1 MSHIHPPGRRPY
13 CLRSNDA
20 QRGRNTGDAYGP
32 VSRLLLTYHRTHRRA
47 RSQRYASSA
56 PPLRSLSLAGEP
68 RGPFPT
74 RFSLSPTHTVSSF
87 ASLCSPC
94 GPLPLL
100 SGAVPVRLT
109 HTNDPYPVF
118 SPSTWSYT
126 SAPWAPLRPPE
137 APSLGLPHFVEPM
150 PPRPYLFSLPIALIP
165 FVSSPISQTT
175 AWLFHHPPSA
185 IHIPLSHS
193 PFWYK

>member
-87 ASLCSPC
+87 ASLCKPVWPATAAKRGGACALNSHQRSLPGLFPINLLGAILRPLGRPFDPRRRLRWAYPTSLSPC
-94 GPLPLL
+94 LPALI
-100 SGAVPVRLT
+100 S
-109 HTNDPYPVF
+109 
-118 SPSTWSYT
+118 SPSQ
-126 SAPWAPLRPPE
+126 L
-137 APSLGLPHFVEPM
+137 L
-150 PPRPYLFSLPIALIP
+150 
-165 FVSSPISQTT
+165 
-175 AWLFHHPPSA
+175 
-185 IHIPLSHS
+185 
-193 PFWYK
+193 

>member
-56 PPLRSLSLAGEP
+56 PPLRSLSPAGEP

-74 RFSLSPTHTVSSF
+74 RFSLSPATAAKRGGACALNSHQR
-87 ASLCSPC
+87 SLPGPSPI
-94 GPLPLL
+94 
-100 SGAVPVRLT
+100 
-109 HTNDPYPVF
+109 N
-118 SPSTWSYT
+118 TWSYT

-150 PPRPYLFSLPIALIP
+150 PPRPYLFPLPIALIP

-175 AWLFHHPPSA
+175 ALLFHHPPSA